1 MPTLHVSPLSRL
13 HDTVL
18 RTGASHVV
26 TLINVNTAVERPP
39 SIAPDRH
46 LFIGVSDIVQPLD
59 GHITPGEEH
68 VRRLMAFMRGWDR
81 ERPVVIHCWAGISR
95 STAAAY
101 ISACM
106 FDPSRGEDEI
116 ALVLRRASPSA
127 TPNARLVAIA
137 DDILGRNG
145 RMVTAIA
152 GIGRGEDAFEGT
164 PFSLALRA
172 G

>member
-1 MPTLHVSPLSRL
+1 
-13 HDTVL
+13 
-18 RTGASHVV
+18 
-26 TLINVNTAVERPP
+26 
-39 SIAPDRH
+39 
-46 LFIGVSDIVQPLD
+46 
-59 GHITPGEEH
+59 
-68 VRRLMAFMRGWDR
+68 
-81 ERPVVIHCWAGISR
+81 
-95 STAAAY
+95 
-101 ISACM
+101 M
-106 FDPSRGEDEI
+106 FEPSRGEDEI

-164 PFSLALRA
+164 PFSLALGA